1 MEISPLTCSA
11 NQWTGF
17 YMVGTTV
24 MKELINFFAKIVGD
38 VLLLT
43 ILQRFFIRLGL
54 QLYLKNNSGTGAFM
68 RIQQNSLK

>member
-1 MEISPLTCSA
+1 
-11 NQWTGF
+11 
-17 YMVGTTV
+17 